1 MQEDIATAVEIDLYK
16 DELSAFGDPEIFAAL
31 EAFTRIK
38 LPETDRPQEGYLL
51 DFKETW
57 NVSGLRAVAA
67 FANTFGGILLVGVS
81 EQQGRANQFVGIQ
94 TQRQELKTSIAS
106 SIATNIAPTPAY
118 EIRDVA
124 FPTDPSRH
132 LCIVRVRRGNSLYL
146 LTKKGDHPVYV
157 RNEDESRPANAA
169 ELQALLATR
178 FVSGQAI
185 HTDPVEYSTS
195 IRSGNNFFLTKARD
209 EPRDGQRVR
218 SETFLQVDL
227 RPTQPLMVRL
237 DLSVERQFATLVR
250 SCYPEIADN
259 VHRHGQSLGASF
271 EEYRLRDWYHIM
283 YHEQFRDYEMCW
295 GIDSIGAV
303 HFLAE
308 ARCKLLDEE
317 APAAVWSL
325 CDLMTNLD
333 WSIELAHQFW
343 DYINYIGE
351 ASVLAHLHVGS
362 LPLLAR
368 SGGGQAAFASAFYE
382 RPGPR
387 RRARPL
393 PVNALSG
400 SQRNGIST
408 TAVVDLS
415 YANRWG
421 SHAEPVSV
429 LANQLLRDLGYATDL
444 ADLRNCLS

>member
-1 MQEDIATAVEIDLYK
+1 MQQLPDNTVEIDLYK
-16 DELSAFGDPEIFAAL
+16 DDFAALGDPELFAAV
-31 EAFTRIK
+31 EAFTRVK
-38 LPETDRPQEGYLL
+38 LPATDRPQEGYLL

-57 NVSGLRAVAA
+57 SISGLHAVAA
-67 FANTFGGILLVGVS
+67 FANTFGGILLVGVR
-81 EQQGRANQFVGIQ
+81 EQQGRADQLVGIE

-124 FPTDPSRH
+124 FPTDPGRR
-132 LCIVRVRRGNSLYL
+132 LCIVRVRKGNSLHL

-178 FVSGQAI
+178 FVSGQAG
-185 HTDPVEYSTS
+185 HADPIEYATS
-195 IRSGNNFFLTKARD
+195 LRSGNNFYVTKVRD
-209 EPRDGQRVR
+209 VSADGERVR
-218 SETFLQVDL
+218 SETFLQVTL

-237 DLSVERQFATLVR
+237 DLSVERQFSGLVR
-250 SCYPEIADN
+250 SCYPEVAEN
-259 VHRHGQSLGASF
+259 VYRHGQSIGASF
-271 EEYRLRDWYHIM
+271 GEYRLRDWYHVT
-283 YHEQFRDYEMCW
+283 YHEHFRDYEMCW

-303 HFLAE
+303 HFLTE
-308 ARCKLLDEE
+308 ARCKVMDEG
-317 APAAVWSL
+317 APTDVWSL

-343 DYINYIGE
+343 DYINYVGE
-351 ASVLAHLHVGS
+351 ASVLAHLHVGP
-362 LPLLAR
+362 LPLLSR
-368 SGGGQAAFASAFYE
+368 SGGSQSAFASAFYE

-387 RRARPL
+387 KRARPL
-393 PVNALSG
+393 PVDALSG

-429 LANQLLRDLGYATDL
+429 LVNQLLRDLGYATNL
-444 ADLRNCLS
+444 VDLRSCLP